1 MDLSNFDKSLFSTY
15 SSGIITEKEISSWA
29 LDFTDQTRSETKI
42 SPEKNFKRL
51 ILLPNIFILLIIY
64 LSTKLYT
71 LIYIRF
77 SNENIIL

>member
-15 SSGIITEKEISSWA
+15 YSGIITEKEISSWA
-29 LDFTDQTRSETKI
+29 LDFSDQTRSETKI
-42 SPEKNFKRL
+42 RPEKNFKRL
-51 ILLPNIFILLIIY
+51 ISLPNIFILLIIY

-71 LIYIRF
+71 LIYITF

>member
-29 LDFTDQTRSETKI
+29 LDFTDQTSSETKI

-51 ILLPNIFILLIIY
+51 ISLPNIFILLIIY

-71 LIYIRF
+71 LIYI
-77 SNENIIL
+77 

>member
-29 LDFTDQTRSETKI
+29 LDFTDQTRSVIII
-42 SPEKNFKRL
+42 SPEKIFKRL
-51 ILLPNIFILLIIY
+51 TLLPITFILLIIY

>member
-1 MDLSNFDKSLFSTY
+1 MDLSNFDKSFFSTY

-29 LDFTDQTRSETKI
+29 LDFADQTRSVIII
-42 SPEKNFKRL
+42 SPEKNFRRL
-51 ILLPNIFILLIIY
+51 ILPLINFKLLIIY

-77 SNENIIL
+77 SN